1 MDGETLIKN
10 FLKKHWWR
18 YLIGVT
24 FLITVDVIQIFIPK
38 QIGSIIDAVGLAV
51 PDMLYVN
58 SLIFRIL
65 MLAVGLAIGRIFWR
79 ITINGTA
86 RLFEFQ
92 LLNNMFQHIIHLD
105 QDFFDKWRTG
115 DLMTRF
121 TSDVYLL
128 RRLMGNSIIMI
139 VDAVFM
145 TSLTIIAMGSF
156 VDWKLTLIAII
167 PLPSIAVISLIFGR
181 MIQRRAMDLQ
191 KKTSELSNITEEDI
205 AGIDVIKLY
214 ANHEVM
220 EKIFAN
226 KAKEY
231 YNSFIKLIRV
241 AGLMYPL
248 AMLVGQ
254 LSTIIIF
261 NIGGPM
267 VINNQITL
275 GDFIMTHQY

>member
-1 MDGETLIKN
+1 
-10 FLKKHWWR
+10 
-18 YLIGVT
+18 
-24 FLITVDVIQIFIPK
+24 
-38 QIGSIIDAVGLAV
+38 
-51 PDMLYVN
+51 
-58 SLIFRIL
+58 
-65 MLAVGLAIGRIFWR
+65 
-79 ITINGTA
+79 
-86 RLFEFQ
+86 
-92 LLNNMFQHIIHLD
+92 MFQHIIHLD

-275 GDFIMTHQY
+275 GISL

>member
-1 MDGETLIKN
+1 
-10 FLKKHWWR
+10 
-18 YLIGVT
+18 
-24 FLITVDVIQIFIPK
+24 
-38 QIGSIIDAVGLAV
+38 
-51 PDMLYVN
+51 
-58 SLIFRIL
+58 
-65 MLAVGLAIGRIFWR
+65 
-79 ITINGTA
+79 
-86 RLFEFQ
+86 
-92 LLNNMFQHIIHLD
+92 
-105 QDFFDKWRTG
+105 
-115 DLMTRF
+115 
-121 TSDVYLL
+121 
-128 RRLMGNSIIMI
+128 MI

-275 GDFIMTHQY
+275 GDFIMTHQYIGMLVWPMIAFGDFVNLLARAKASLKRVNEVLNQPNSVVEPPYEVYDFQGKYEIKNLSFSYPGTKREVLKRVNMKIEPGEMVAFVGKIGSGKSTLAKTIS

>member
-1 MDGETLIKN
+1 MDGEILIKN
-10 FLKKHWWR
+10 FLIKHWWR

-181 MIQRRAMDLQ
+181 MIQRRAMD
-191 KKTSELSNITEEDI
+191 
-205 AGIDVIKLY
+205 
-214 ANHEVM
+214 
-220 EKIFAN
+220 
-226 KAKEY
+226 
-231 YNSFIKLIRV
+231 
-241 AGLMYPL
+241 
-248 AMLVGQ
+248 
-254 LSTIIIF
+254 
-261 NIGGPM
+261 
-267 VINNQITL
+267 
-275 GDFIMTHQY
+275 